1 MLGTPLFSR
10 AESAE
15 PRVMVSQ
22 LSKPE
27 ATDVFYPD
35 CDDQPMASN
44 TEQYQWIV
52 TIRENLNWLLDDA
65 FVAGDLFWYP
75 VKGRSDISV
84 APDVMVALGRPKG
97 KRLSYKQWEEN
108 GQAPQVVFEI
118 ISPSNTRKE
127 MEQKLLFFERHGV
140 DEYYLYDTEKLSLDG
155 FLRGDF
161 ELEHIADMSDW
172 VSPLL
177 NIRFD
182 MSAGEL
188 VLQRPDGSPFLSY
201 EAVIENAEL
210 AKQEAQSAKEEAQ
223 SAKQEAQSAKEEA
236 QSAKQEA
243 QSAKE
248 KAAKLAAKLKE
259 LGIDPEQV

>member
-1 MLGTPLFSR
+1 
-10 AESAE
+10 
-15 PRVMVSQ
+15 MVSQ

-52 TIRENLNWLLDDA
+52 TIRENLNWLLNDA

-75 VKGRSDISV
+75 IEGRSDISV

-97 KRLSYKQWEEN
+97 KRLSYKQWEEGN
-108 GQAPQVVFEI
+108 QVPQVVFEI
-118 ISPSNTRKE
+118 ILPSNTRRE
-127 MEQKLLFFERHGV
+127 MEKKLLFYERHGV
-140 DEYYLYDTEKLSLDG
+140 EEYYLYDTERHELRG
-155 FLRGDF
+155 FLRG
-161 ELEHIADMSDW
+161 EYGLNYIPDMTDW

-182 MSAGEL
+182 TSDVDL
-188 VLQRPDGSPFLSY
+188 VLFGPDGSLFLSY
-201 EAVIENAEL
+201 EEVL
-210 AKQEAQSAKEEAQ
+210 
-223 SAKQEAQSAKEEA
+223 
-236 QSAKQEA
+236 
-243 QSAKE
+243 E
-248 KAAKLAAKLKE
+248 KAEAAEQKAEAAGQKAEVAEQKAKAAEQRATKLAAKLKE